1 VRQAHAI
8 ATEFLVYRAF
18 LHAKNQLPQSPDGL
32 RLGTAPV
39 ASWAN
44 GEGFGAS
51 WRLRRALRFC
61 RLPRTSLY
69 LRRAAK
75 TAAASTTKL
84 LDL

>member
-1 VRQAHAI
+1 MK
-8 ATEFLVYRAF
+8 FLVYRAC
-18 LHAKNQLPQSPDGL
+18 LREKKRLPQSSDEL
-32 RLGTAPV
+32 RLGAGPV

-44 GEGFGAS
+44 GGGFGAS
-51 WRLRRALRFC
+51 WRLRRAFRFF

-75 TAAASTTKL
+75 TVAASPTKL